1 MFGLFANVCRT
12 ENLAFV
18 LCKIG
23 RESKFVSSKTKEN
36 RLLETERLRPKE
48 PK

>member
-18 LCKIG
+18 LCKIR
-23 RESKFVSSKTKEN
+23 RESKFVSSKAKQK
-36 RLLETERLRPKE
+36 RLLEAERLRPRE